1 MTAKDWLTLILP
13 VAGAIIVALLG
24 WLSGRHGGRAALRNS
39 ETELRKAVTDER
51 KAASADW
58 AAFCEAQQKAHDA
71 AVEVQQKWNEQQA
84 DEIKDLDKRLGE
96 AEMGRITAERRAVE
110 SDWHAAIA
118 ATYVR
123 RLIRWVEERWP
134 LGDYPRP
141 PAELNLDIAG

>member
-1 MTAKDWLTLILP
+1 VTVKDWLEIGIP
-13 VAGAIIVALLG
+13 AGSAVVVAVLA
-24 WLSGRHGGRAALRNS
+24 WLSGRIGARAALRNS
-39 ETELRKAVTDER
+39 EATLRTAVAAER
-51 KAASADW
+51 TAASADW
-58 AAFCEAQQKAHDA
+58 AKFCEAQQK
-71 AVEVQQKWNEQQA
+71 WNEGQA

-96 AEMGRITAERRAVE
+96 AEMGRITAERRAAE